1 MHTKERWR
9 RVERREKVG
18 RHVVLQGRWDWW
30 LYDYIMVCGLL
41 CGCLG
46 VFFFEGAK
54 R

>member
-1 MHTKERWR
+1 MHTKERRR

-46 VFFFEGAK
+46 VFFEGAK